1 MSDQAI
7 LPEVL
12 GADEH
17 EAVSGRA
24 SKEFVRDSIEYTECE
39 RVLGRRRDELAT
51 RERIDRLLFDVA
63 RDLIGATNRE
73 AIERS
78 VCERLAGSELYEF
91 AWIGEGVFEGDAVVP
106 RARAGDDAGY
116 VEAVDAGERA
126 ISSVVERALYT
137 GEMQVVTVDDAGF
150 EPWRTDAIDCDGRSV
165 VAVPL
170 GYGETVY
177 GVLGVHAT
185 RPDAFNRREQAA
197 FELLG
202 EMVGFT
208 INALDDRRLLFADA
222 VTELELRL
230 ASGDQ
235 FLVDHS
241 ERFDCELSVTG
252 SLATKSGGWLLYVT
266 VNGARPQALRDA
278 AVDDAATERIRVVRD
293 TSEEGLLEYRL
304 DGSSLLQV
312 VAEAG
317 AKLRDAHAASGV
329 GRVVVEAPRDTDIRG
344 LMWRLQQGC
353 PHAEL
358 LAKHERDRSVAKGA
372 VPCSPLDRLTDR
384 QQETLE
390 AAYHAGYFDWPRE
403 STTEE
408 IAESMEISSPT
419 LHRHLRRAEKQLL
432 SAFLDPAE
440 DIGQSR

>member
-1 MSDQAI
+1 M
-7 LPEVL
+7 
-12 GADEH
+12 
-17 EAVSGRA
+17 
-24 SKEFVRDSIEYTECE
+24 
-39 RVLGRRRDELAT
+39 
-51 RERIDRLLFDVA
+51 
-63 RDLIGATNRE
+63 
-73 AIERS
+73 
-78 VCERLAGSELYEF
+78 
-91 AWIGEGVFEGDAVVP
+91 FEGDAVVP
-106 RARAGDDAGY
+106 RARAGDDAEY
-116 VEAVDAGERA
+116 VEAVDAEKRA
-126 ISSVVERALYT
+126 ISSAVERALYT

-165 VAVPL
+165 AAVPL

-177 GVLGVHAT
+177 GVLAVHAIRT
-185 RPDAFNRREQAA
+185 DSFNGREQAA

-202 EMVGFT
+202 EMVGFA

-241 ERFDCELSVTG
+241 ERFNCELSVTG

-278 AVDDAATERIRVVRD
+278 AVDDAAIERVRVVRD
-293 TSEEGLLEYRL
+293 ASEEGLLEYRL

-317 AKLRDAHAASGV
+317 AKLRDVRAASGV

-372 VPCSPLDRLTDR
+372 VPRSPLDRLTDR

-390 AAYHAGYFDWPRE
+390 AAYHAGYFGWPRE
-403 STTEE
+403 STAEE
-408 IAESMEISSPT
+408 VAESMEISSPT